1 MSRPLPVTLV
11 AGFLGAGKTTLLNR
25 LLAGASPLRVGVL
38 QNERGFAGI
47 DDAPVAARA
56 RVEIAEG
63 CACCVR
69 NPDLVNAV
77 RELSGRGDL
86 DWLLFEA
93 SGLADPLPLLWTL
106 GRPDLA
112 DRVRVD
118 AVLLVVDACHFEAA
132 RGVEW
137 EAQVRAADLVHVS
150 KRDLAGEVA
159 ARAAEAAVIELRP
172 QARFLPHETAPA
184 GGADPLVR
192 LVIDAG
198 EERHPASPAP
208 ASPALGRHAPFGTQ
222 EVASRGVHRLEAL
235 EDFLAALPPAVF
247 RAKGIV
253 RVRDGWAR
261 FHVVGGRVDLVLGV
275 PPPDHGE
282 SRLVFFGR
290 QLHEA
295 DLAGLRAVGFDLP
308 S

>member
-1 MSRPLPVTLV
+1 MSPPLPVTLV

-25 LLAGASPLRVGVL
+25 LLAGAPGLRIGVL

-47 DDAPVAARA
+47 DDAPAAARA

-69 NPDLVNAV
+69 NPDLVDAV
-77 RELSGRGDL
+77 RDLSDRGDL

-93 SGLADPLPLLWTL
+93 SGLADPLPLVWTL

-118 AVLLVVDACHFEAA
+118 AVVAVVDACHFARA
-132 RGVEW
+132 RGAEW

-150 KRDLAGEVA
+150 KRDVAGEAA
-159 ARAAEAAVIELRP
+159 ARAAEKAVLALRP
-172 QARFLPHETAPA
+172 EARFLPHEARPA
-184 GGADPLVR
+184 GGEDALVHV
-192 LVIDAG
+192 VIDTEAG
-198 EERHPASPAP
+198 RRHAPTSPPVPAA
-208 ASPALGRHAPFGTQ
+208 GRHAPFGTRV
-222 EVASRGVHRLEAL
+222 VASRGVHRLEAL
-235 EDFLAALPPAVF
+235 EDFLAALPPPVF

-253 RVRDGWAR
+253 RVADGWVR
-261 FHVVGGRVDLVLGV
+261 FHVVSGRVDLALGV
-275 PPPDHGE
+275 PPPEHGE

-290 QLHEA
+290 
-295 DLAGLRAVGFDLP
+295 DLREEDLTGLRAAGFDR
-308 S
+308 SV